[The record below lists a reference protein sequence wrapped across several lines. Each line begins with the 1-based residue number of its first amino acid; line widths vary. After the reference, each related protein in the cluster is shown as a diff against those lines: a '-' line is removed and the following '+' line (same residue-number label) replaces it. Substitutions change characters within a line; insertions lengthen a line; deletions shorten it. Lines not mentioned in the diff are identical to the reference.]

1 MSKLR
6 RYPATG
12 GHYGLFLGK
21 DHYEVIVERCAFGKP
36 LPLDVKYF
44 EDGCQAWGEFLRN
57 ADLMETDPCSPTFA
71 VYLIS
76 KGKVLAK
83 VCADEDEMEREE
95 DAG

>member
-6 RYPATG
+6 RYPPTG
-12 GHYGLFLGK
+12 GHYGIFIGK
-21 DHYEVIVERCAFGKP
+21 DHYEVIVESCAFGIP
-36 LPLDVKYF
+36 LPLEIKYF

-57 ADLMETDPCSPTFA
+57 ADLMETDPCCPTFA

-76 KGKVLAK
+76 KGQVLAK
-83 VCADEDEMEREE
+83 VWADEDEIMGER